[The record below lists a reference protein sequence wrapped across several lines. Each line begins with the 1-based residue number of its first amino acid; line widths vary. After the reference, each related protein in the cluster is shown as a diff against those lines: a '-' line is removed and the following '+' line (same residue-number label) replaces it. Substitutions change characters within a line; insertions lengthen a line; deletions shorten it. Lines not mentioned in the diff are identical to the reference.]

1 MENIILINEINKND
15 KLEKLINK
23 YLDNKEQLEKIE
35 KEQKELLKSIS
46 EFNYKTIG
54 IANKNIK
61 FTLTTRES
69 KNKIDYKE
77 TLKDLNGDLDIKDFK
92 KEKIVMTWNDEKILD
107 YFKDNV
113 VYEKEQ
119 EQTITARITDLK
131 RDGE

>member
-1 MENIILINEINKND
+1 MENTILINEINKND

-61 FTLTTRES
+61 LTLTTRES

-92 KEKIVMTWNDEKILD
+92 KEKIVMTWNDDKILD